1 MLLNYVMKN
10 GDKDFSSFIMN
21 GPFLDWGAAFND
33 LGEHAVEKLSA
44 PLLKFAEH
52 FGFENPVFSEG
63 KGISTF
69 GLKLWLLY
77 RWSLNSRPL
86 EANSVTVGWAAA
98 VSKVQKELK
107 LLSKERESGLTT
119 KPTFVVSSKADAVLE
134 HDESIAHST
143 WVNKACVIKELQHQ
157 SHDVTLSLT
166 KDLTDEALQI
176 IKVFLKEA

>member
-21 GPFLDWGAAFND
+21 GPFLDWGHLIHD
-33 LGEHAVEKLSA
+33 LGELAVEKLSA

-52 FGFENPVFSEG
+52 FGFENPVFTEG

-86 EANSVTVGWAAA
+86 EANSVTVGFAAA

-107 LLSKERESGLTT
+107 LQRESGLTT
-119 KPTFVVSSKADAVLE
+119 KPTFVVSSKADAVME

-176 IKVFLKEA
+176 ISFFLKEA